1 MGGIVEHSFNCAG
14 VDTSA
19 MSIKDS
25 LPLLEL
31 CVVPCMT
38 CVKEN
43 SCMRLVSLEYGG
55 WRGLQKSILKS
66 PSSTKLEK

>member
-14 VDTSA
+14 VDTNA

-31 CVVPCMT
+31 CVVPCTT
-38 CVKEN
+38 CIKEN
-43 SCMRLVSLEYGG
+43 SC
-55 WRGLQKSILKS
+55 
-66 PSSTKLEK
+66 

>member
-31 CVVPCMT
+31 CVVPWT
-38 CVKEN
+38 TFVNEN
-43 SCMRLVSLEYGG
+43 MHEAGEFGVQGVE
-55 WRGLQKSILKS
+55 GLY
-66 PSSTKLEK
+66 